1 MYNHHRIAV
10 VMPVHN
16 EAAFIERA
24 IARVPD
30 FVDLII
36 VVDDGSTDATWAR
49 LARIASERI
58 IRLRHENNRGVGAA
72 TKTGYRYA
80 LEARADLIAVM
91 DGDGQMDG
99 CDLPALLDGAIRG
112 ADYVKGNRFLHH
124 DTIDAMPVARYIGNR
139 FFSWLT
145 RRAARFSSSLD
156 AQCGYTVIRRA
167 ALHRLPLDQLY
178 DRYGFP
184 NEMLCAAARI
194 GLKIECVPV
203 RSVYENEVSGINPFT
218 VVPII
223 LFLIARRFIHARF
236 AFNRSDINLAA
247 PKREIH
253 SVD

>member
-24 IARVPD
+24 IARVPEL
-30 FVDLII
+30 VDLIL
-36 VVDDGSTDATWAR
+36 VVDDGSTDETWAR
-49 LARIASERI
+49 LAQITNAKL
-58 IRLRHENNRGVGAA
+58 IRLRHETNRGVGAA
-72 TKTGYRYA
+72 TKTGYCYA
-80 LEARADLIAVM
+80 LDMHADLIAVM

-99 CDLPALLDGAIRG
+99 RDLPALLDGAIRG

-124 DTIDAMPVARYIGNR
+124 DSLDAMPIARYVGNR

-145 RRAARFSSSLD
+145 RRTARFIGSLD

-167 ALHRLPLDQLY
+167 ALGRLPLDELY

-184 NEMLCAAARI
+184 NEMLCAAARA
-194 GLKIECVPV
+194 GMKIECVPV

-223 LFLIARRFIHARF
+223 LFLIARSFINARYV
-236 AFNRSDINLAA
+236 FNHSEINRAA
-247 PKREIH
+247 PKSEVH
-253 SVD
+253 SID

>member
-1 MYNHHRIAV
+1 
-10 VMPVHN
+10 MPVHN
-16 EAAFIERA
+16 EAAFIQRA

-36 VVDDGSTDATWAR
+36 VVDDGSTDGTWAR
-49 LARIASERI
+49 LAQMASGRI
-58 IRLRHENNRGVGAA
+58 IRLRHADNRGVGAA
-72 TKTGYRYA
+72 TKTGYRHA
-80 LEARADLIAVM
+80 LAARADLIAVM

-99 CDLPALLDGAIRG
+99 RDLPALLDGAIRG
-112 ADYVKGNRFLHH
+112 ADYVKGNRFLHR
-124 DTIDAMPVARYIGNR
+124 DTIDEMPAARYVGNR

-145 RRAARFSSSLD
+145 RRAARFASSLD

-167 ALHRLPLDQLY
+167 ALSRLPLAEMY

-184 NEMLCAAARI
+184 NEMLGAAARR

-203 RSVYENEVSGINPFT
+203 RSVYGNEVSGINPFT

-223 LFLIARRFIHARF
+223 LFLIARNFIHARF
-236 AFNRSDINLAA
+236 AFNRSEINLAA
-247 PKREIH
+247 PKHEVQ